1 MPSSYEKLAQAYATT
16 AGATLYTGP
25 GSTQTII
32 RHIRVVSVAATDSF
46 RLADGADYEDNCI
59 QWWTPVIF
67 EDDPFEDDV
76 FICVAA
82 AATIKVQSSVADTNL
97 VVTLYGVK
105 IT

>member
-1 MPSSYEKLAQAYATT
+1 MPSSYEKLAQAYCTT

-46 RLADGADYEDNCI
+46 RLAHGADYEDNCI
-59 QWWTPVIF
+59 QWWTPVVF
-67 EDDPFEDDV
+67 NGDPFEDDV

-82 AATIKVQSSVADTNL
+82 SEVIKVQSDDADTNL
-97 VVTLYGVK
+97 VITLYGVK